1 LAAGEGSDGRIYA
14 IGGTASFGVT
24 NIVEAYSL
32 SSNRWT
38 QVALMPTPR
47 SRLAAAAGADGRIYA
62 IGGADANGF
71 PFAVVQAYTP
81 ASNTWT
87 TVDTLPVA
95 RSELAAAAD
104 TGGHIFAL
112 GGTSTSGALNRV
124 ESLAVSNMQGTGT
137 AVASSANPSMSGQVV
152 SLIAP
157 VSGGQVVTNTSS
169 SANSTF
175 VAQVYRDLLN
185 RAVDPSGF
193 ATFTNALNQGMTPN
207 QVVLAIEGSTEYRT
221 NLVESFYSRFLGRAA
236 DLTGLL
242 GAVQFLGAGGTNEQ
256 LLSAITGSQEYFQK
270 TGATNDGFLNA
281 LYEDALGRAIDPS
294 GEAASTQAL
303 AAGMSRVEV
312 AATIFS
318 SPEYQ
323 QKLVESYY
331 QRFLRRPVDPE
342 GLAAW
347 VESLQRG
354 ATDAQVLAGF
364 VTSQEYLQRAQ
375 L

>member
-1 LAAGEGSDGRIYA
+1 LAAAEGSDGRIYA
-14 IGGTASFGVT
+14 IGGKASFGVT
-24 NIVEAYSL
+24 NIVEAYSP

-62 IGGADANGF
+62 IGGADASGF

-81 ASNTWT
+81 AANTWT

-95 RSELAAAAD
+95 RSELAAAA
-104 TGGHIFAL
+104 TEGHIFAM

-124 ESLAVSNMQGTGT
+124 ESLAVSNMQGTST
-137 AVASSANPSMSGQVV
+137 AVASSANQSMSGQIV

-157 VSGGQVVTNTSS
+157 VSGGQVVTNTSP

-175 VAQVYRDLLN
+175 VAQAYRDLLN
-185 RAVDPSGF
+185 RAVDPSGL
-193 ATFTNALNQGMTPN
+193 ATFTNALSQGMTPN
-207 QVVLAIEGSTEYRT
+207 QVVLTIEGSTEYRT
-221 NLVESFYSRFLGRAA
+221 NLVESFYSQFLGRAA
-236 DLTGLL
+236 DLTGLI

-294 GEAASTQAL
+294 GEAEFTYAL
-303 AAGMSRVEV
+303 AAGMSRVQV

-318 SPEYQ
+318 STEYQ

-331 QRFLRRPVDPE
+331 QRFLRRPGDP
-342 GLAAW
+342 AAVAW
-347 VESLQRG
+347 VKSLQSG
-354 ATDAQVLAGF
+354 SSDAQVLAGF
-364 VTSQEYLQRAQ
+364 VGSEEYLRRAP